1 VVIIR
6 AWFLLRLL
14 SLRNV
19 RSTIAIETGMNLLV
33 RCARGLSVLVAAL
46 ALLALSAPPAHAQQN
61 KGGPAVRDV
70 QGIVTDAEGKP
81 QAGAIVQLK
90 NTKTLQI
97 ISFITKE
104 QGDYYFHDLSTD
116 IDFQLSAERG
126 DKTSAVRTLSSF
138 DTRRQSVLNLKLDHN
153 KK

>member
-1 VVIIR
+1 MVITDTK
-6 AWFLLRLL
+6 LRFL

-19 RSTIAIETGMNLLV
+19 RFPAAIETGMNLISQP
-33 RCARGLSVLVAAL
+33 ARGGLSVLAA
-46 ALLALSAPPAHAQQN
+46 AITLLALSAGPAPAQQN

-70 QGIVTDAEGKP
+70 QGIVTDADGKP

-104 QGDYYFHDLSTD
+104 QGDYYFHDLSAD

-138 DTRRQSVLNLKLDHN
+138 DTRRQAVLNLKLDHD

>member
-1 VVIIR
+1 MVIAR
-6 AWFLLRLL
+6 ALRLL
-14 SLRNV
+14 ILRNV
-19 RSTIAIETGMNLLV
+19 RFTSAIETGMNLLIQSA
-33 RCARGLSVLVAAL
+33 RRGLSALVAAIV
-46 ALLALSAPPAHAQQN
+46 LLAVSAPAAHAQQN

-70 QGIVTDAEGKP
+70 QGIVTDAAGKP

-104 QGDYYFHDLSTD
+104 QGDYYFHDLSAD

-126 DKTSAVRTLSSF
+126 DKVSAVRTLSSF
-138 DTRRQSVLNLKLDHN
+138 DTRRQSVLNLKLDKD

>member
-1 VVIIR
+1 MCGGHR
-6 AWFLLRLL
+6 MGMSSSAWGRSWR
-14 SLRNV
+14 SLA
-19 RSTIAIETGMNLLV
+19 AIVLLV
-33 RCARGLSVLVAAL
+33 L
-46 ALLALSAPPAHAQQN
+46 ATAFPTLAQRN
-61 KGGPAVRDV
+61 KGGPALRDV
-70 QGIVTDAEGKP
+70 QGIVTNAEGQP

-104 QGDYYFHDLSTD
+104 QGDYYFHDLSPD

-126 DKTSAVRTLSSF
+126 DKVSAVRTLSTF
-138 DTRRQSVLNLKLDHN
+138 DTRRQSVLNLKLDKE